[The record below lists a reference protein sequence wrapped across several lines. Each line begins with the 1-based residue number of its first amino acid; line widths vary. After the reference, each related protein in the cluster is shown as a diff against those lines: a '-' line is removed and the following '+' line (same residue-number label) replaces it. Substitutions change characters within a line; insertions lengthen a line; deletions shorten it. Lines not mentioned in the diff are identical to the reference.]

1 MKVKLKVTYNAGKL
15 VRKLPNIIEKLSSD
29 MLDRAKVFYIK
40 NTEKGKDIFGD
51 DFEELKPTT
60 LEMRKGGL
68 GTYKSPITHDKP
80 LIASRNMIQS
90 INKAKK
96 KTLYITGYG
105 VFHNRKRK
113 KAKQRRWFGMS
124 EYVLE
129 NILDNRKLKTF
140 RKQISRA
147 LKK

>member
-29 MLDRAKVFYIK
+29 MVDRAKVFYIK

-60 LEMRKGGL
+60 LKMRKGGL

-113 KAKQRRWFGMS
+113 KVPQRRWFGMS